1 MTNPYKVRT
10 ETESVTPKY
19 VPKEQWEGYPNPVW
33 HKKDKKKV
41 TILYSM
47 IERRKSFF
55 IRGYLIRHGYKFI
68 DMGDHIKEDVRWGKE
83 YGNRMEC
90 NPMYFTSGSF
100 IRHLFKLH
108 NELGLSKEEVVD
120 KYVFMSGGGQC
131 GPCRYGMYPQEYLKV
146 ANDAGFKGFRLMI
159 FSSELQDSLLPKEC
173 AFQFNL
179 NFRINLL
186 IAFVLADLMHI
197 AECALRPYAV
207 DREHALKVIED
218 CENILLEAFTS
229 RLYLLKLPEALR
241 KVGKMLADVPKK
253 AVKLPLIYMTGE
265 VFANLAHNEGNYNMR
280 RFIMD
285 EGCEV
290 IPGSFTSRAMYDNWR
305 RSREAERG
313 MKYAATKKEYKYWKK
328 SLKRQKV
335 SDKAILLIYNWFK
348 KNLNPE
354 QFGGRAKLP
363 DLDELARLG
372 YEFYHP
378 EIFGGEGNL
387 EIGEAVHYAGIVD
400 GFLSSK
406 PFGCMPSSGVSDG
419 VQAKIMSMYPDLNF
433 LSIETSGDN
442 EVSILSRVSM
452 MLFKA
457 KEKAG
462 KRNSSPTPSL
472 HKKKGL

>member
-1 MTNPYKVRT
+1 MKDLNLNIKPV
-10 ETESVTPKY
+10 SIPPKFQI
-19 VPKEQWEGYPNPVW
+19 KEQWGGYPNPVW
-33 HKKDKKKV
+33 HKRDKKKV
-41 TILYSM
+41 TIMYSM
-47 IERRKSFF
+47 IERRKSYFL
-55 IRGYLIRHGYKFI
+55 RAYLIRHGYKFL
-68 DMGDHIKEDVRWGKE
+68 DMGDHIAEDVRWGKE

-100 IRHLFKLH
+100 IRHLMMLH
-108 NELGLSKEEVVD
+108 KEKGLSKEEIVE
-120 KYVFMSGGGQC
+120 KYVFLSGGGQC

-146 ANDAGFKGFRLMI
+146 ANDAGFKGFRLMV
-159 FSSELQDSLLPKEC
+159 FSSELQDSMLPKES

-186 IAFVLADLMHI
+186 IGFILADFMHI

-207 DREHALKVIED
+207 DKEHALKVIED
-218 CENILLEAFTS
+218 CEKILLDAFTS
-229 RLYLLKLPEALR
+229 RFFLFTLPKALR
-241 KVGKMLADVPKK
+241 KVSKMLAEVPKK
-253 AVKLPLIYMTGE
+253 DVKLPLIYMTGE

-290 IPGSFTSRAMYDNWR
+290 LPGSFTSRAMYDNWR
-305 RSREAERG
+305 RRREAERG
-313 MKYAATKKEYKYWKK
+313 MKYAKTKAEYKYWKK
-328 SLKRQKV
+328 SFKRQNV
-335 SDKAILLIYNWFK
+335 SDKAILIFYNWMK
-348 KNLNPE
+348 KHLNPKA
-354 QFGGRAKLP
+354 FGGRADLA

-387 EIGEAVHYAGIVD
+387 EVGEAVHYAGKVD

-457 KEKAG
+457 KEKAA
-462 KRNSSPTPSL
+462 KRR
-472 HKKKGL
+472 